1 MHPTSPKYVK
11 RQFSM
16 HPCEDP
22 RPIAVTQKIYFT
34 KLRFL
39 PALLCGSWSLR
50 VDMLERM
57 KDHCKNKQMIMII
70 IISFQKRITFFLIV
84 IQSYRKKI
92 QYIHSHIY
100 SSVSFHSDKVV
111 SARDQEGRVDHGPSE
126 AISAGQ
132 QGLGGSAL
140 VPTYITPAF
149 PDNVYNIGFNPS
161 YHPGHYTRNTA
172 LLAACHTALQCQ
184 QSPA

>member
-1 MHPTSPKYVK
+1 
-11 RQFSM
+11 
-16 HPCEDP
+16 
-22 RPIAVTQKIYFT
+22 
-34 KLRFL
+34 
-39 PALLCGSWSLR
+39 
-50 VDMLERM
+50 
-57 KDHCKNKQMIMII
+57 MII
-70 IISFQKRITFFLIV
+70 IISLPKKEKTLHFIV
-84 IQSYRKKI
+84 IQSYRKKV

-149 PDNVYNIGFNPS
+149 PNVYNIGFNPS